1 MKPADF
7 GRLLASSSARGV
19 IQNRELAPFAEVFS
33 STTTAGT
40 FSMKAQGAMAWEMV
54 RYALGWNRARRYV
67 DNFVVLSEVSACMLV
82 VAIMCMP
89 FCATLSKSTLFC
101 GDVICVAAR
110 APTYVQARRYFA

>member
-1 MKPADF
+1 M
-7 GRLLASSSARGV
+7 RVASSK
-19 IQNRELAPFAEVFS
+19 
-33 STTTAGT
+33 TAT
-40 FSMKAQGAMAWEMV
+40 RAV
-54 RYALGWNRARRYV
+54 RRSLQQHDNCWRFLDEGARRDGVGNGALRAGLEPGTPIV
-67 DNFVVLSEVSACMLV
+67 DSFVVLSEVSACMLV

>member
-1 MKPADF
+1 VGNGA
-7 GRLLASSSARGV
+7 LC
-19 IQNRELAPFAEVFS
+19 
-33 STTTAGT
+33 AGLEPGT
-40 FSMKAQGAMAWEMV
+40 PI
-54 RYALGWNRARRYV
+54 V
-67 DNFVVLSEVSACMLV
+67 DSFVVLSEVSACMLV